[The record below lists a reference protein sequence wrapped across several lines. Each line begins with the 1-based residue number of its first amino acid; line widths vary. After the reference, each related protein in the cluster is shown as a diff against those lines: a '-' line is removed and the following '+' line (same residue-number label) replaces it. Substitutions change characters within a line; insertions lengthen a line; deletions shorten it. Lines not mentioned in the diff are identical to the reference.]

1 MYKIIPIIILLLSLL
16 LPLTVQSQA
25 LIFSFPTG
33 ISSFPINTIIYT
45 NFVQGEI
52 NITSL
57 KIGDSYLQGQLLTNG
72 NASLQLNAMILGKYW
87 AQNVILFHQISSN
100 TFYLTLI
107 VNVWNLSGPFYN
119 TTLND
124 SEVYQGLGIIYY
136 QGPTFKESLPLHISL
151 FMDIVNS
158 TLQFGYDINNH
169 KGIYFTLPII
179 GLFQIGGFS
188 ILGLPN
194 DLELVWGGPGGG
206 SMVYMNVTAT
216 TQLYYFNGKSLTIV
230 PNAYSIGFDTAESA
244 YGTKVNTYL
253 RNIFSPLAFESPGI
267 NTPNILWPIPP
278 QIKVNQTENKIYV
291 NISINGEPIP
301 DQEVY
306 LETGFPPSVAAKSIT
321 NSSGI
326 AEFSYEN
333 YSFYEVYFPGNYT
346 LSSAYYYSSP
356 ILNSLTTKIQ
366 TYYQQLLNFLK
377 SFQNSFKNGI
387 KSVLSKQSPTTTTKQ
402 TNNQIGFNM
411 YIIIYILAFVIG
423 MVISAILI
431 RFKL

>member
-1 MYKIIPIIILLLSLL
+1 
-16 LPLTVQSQA
+16 
-25 LIFSFPTG
+25 
-33 ISSFPINTIIYT
+33 
-45 NFVQGEI
+45 
-52 NITSL
+52 
-57 KIGDSYLQGQLLTNG
+57 IGDSYLQGQLLTNG

-366 TYYQQLLNFLK
+366 TYY
-377 SFQNSFKNGI
+377 
-387 KSVLSKQSPTTTTKQ
+387 
-402 TNNQIGFNM
+402 
-411 YIIIYILAFVIG
+411 
-423 MVISAILI
+423 
-431 RFKL
+431 